1 MHIAHRDQIEPLVA
15 DHGEI
20 IRELAGPSH
29 SPLTRHSL
37 AEVILPPGKGSLPHY
52 HPGVEEVYYLLQGE
66 AEMEVDGQVEM
77 VEPGDVVVIPPGANH
92 HIRNLSDKEVI
103 LLVTCAPAWTPGC
116 EVRV

>member
-1 MHIAHRDQIEPLVA
+1 MHVTHRDQIEPLVS

-20 IRELAGPSH
+20 ILELAGPSH
-29 SPLTRHSL
+29 SPLARHSL
-37 AEVILPPGKGSLPHY
+37 AEAILLPGKGSLPHY
-52 HPGVEEVYYLLQGE
+52 HPEVEEVYYLLWGK
-66 AEMEVDGQVEM
+66 AEMEVDGQVEV
-77 VEPGDVVVIPPGANH
+77 VEAGDVVVIPPGATH

>member
-1 MHIAHRDQIEPLVA
+1 MHITHRDQIEPLVA

-20 IRELAGPSH
+20 IRELAGPRH

-52 HPGVEEVYYLLQGE
+52 HPEVEEVYYLLQGE
-66 AEMEVDGQVEM
+66 AEMEVDRQVER
-77 VEPGDVVVIPPGANH
+77 VGPGDVVVIPSKATH

-116 EVRV
+116 EVKV

>member
-1 MHIAHRDQIEPLVA
+1 MHITHRDRIEPLVA

-20 IRELAGPSH
+20 IRELAGPSG

-37 AEVILPPGKGSLPHY
+37 AEVILPSGKGSLPHY
-52 HPGVEEVYYLLQGE
+52 HPEVEEVYYLLQGE
-66 AEMEVDGQVEM
+66 AEMEVDGQMERVG
-77 VEPGDVVVIPPGANH
+77 PGDVVVILPGSTH
-92 HIRNLSDKEVI
+92 HIRNLGDSEVV